1 MPVTGRSES
10 QSSDVARAQRG
21 QSYGAA
27 HADPSDAYAGV
38 PILNRPLWHGEIAA
52 YFYLGGISS
61 GAFVLGALADLAGE
75 RWHNLAQT
83 AYAASFVTMVP
94 CAPLLIH
101 DLGKP
106 SRFHHMMRIFKPSSP
121 MNLGVWVLLAH
132 SGFVTLQAARVL
144 GEWDALPVAGA
155 VARHLPA
162 KALGAVGLPAALA
175 LGGYSGVLLG
185 TTSVPL
191 WSRSPL
197 LGGLFMSSAMA
208 SGSAAVALASLL
220 SHRDTEAEHAPL
232 AAIGVAAGV
241 AELALVGGYLATSG
255 DVAAPLQTGADGA
268 LLRGAAFAAVA
279 AIALELAGARSHR
292 ARGLFSAM
300 AAGATLAGSAM
311 LRWAVVHAGSTSA
324 GDRDA
329 NLSSM
334 RQTARN
340 PGWGPPATGGG
351 VP

>member
-1 MPVTGRSES
+1 MPETGRPES
-10 QSSDVARAQRG
+10 QSFDVARAQRR

-75 RWHNLAQT
+75 RWHDLAQT
-83 AYAASFVTMVP
+83 AYAVSFVTMVP

-132 SGFVTLQAARVL
+132 SGFVTLQAVRVL
-144 GEWDALPVAGA
+144 GEWDVLPVAGA
-155 VARHLPA
+155 VARHLPV
-162 KALGAVGLPAALA
+162 KVLGVVGLPVALA

-220 SHRDTEAEHAPL
+220 SNRDTDAEHTALAVTGL
-232 AAIGVAAGV
+232 AADVAKLG
-241 AELALVGGYLATSG
+241 LMTGYVATSG
-255 DVAAPLQTGADGA
+255 DVAGPLLGGRDSA
-268 LLRGAAFAAVA
+268 LLRGAAAAVVA
-279 AIALELAGARSHR
+279 AIALEVAGTRNR
-292 ARGLFSAM
+292 RLRGLCSAM

-340 PGWGPPATGGG
+340 PGWGPPANGGS
-351 VP
+351 VS